1 MYLSPYSAGN
11 SCYNCGQPGH
21 ISRDCTEERKNTRD
35 NRDNRDNR
43 DHRDRDNNR
52 GRSETKCYG
61 CGGYGHMARDCPSG
75 KRYDIQRQAKPKEDA
90 TTAARRVTSHVNVLR
105 RETKT
110 KVSEATREPVEEKA
124 AKMSATTAM
133 RWVILQG
140 SALVPEK
147 LYR

>member
-1 MYLSPYSAGN
+1 
-11 SCYNCGQPGH
+11 
-21 ISRDCTEERKNTRD
+21 
-35 NRDNRDNR
+35 
-43 DHRDRDNNR
+43 
-52 GRSETKCYG
+52 
-61 CGGYGHMARDCPSG
+61 MARDCPSG